1 MSRLPQGS
9 AEILLAV
16 HICLK
21 KRSDRQFAPLRGEL
35 CNGRNDPSRQPRLAS
50 CNYSFGKRRERYR
63 GFESPR
69 STIQSIVLRTFRRIA
84 RNRRVCARF
93 AINAWTRRA
102 APAAV
107 LEEYGK
113 NYPPSILLG
122 PRMFARTSHSSII
135 PRCSPYGRP
144 FYRGELSA
152 TARQAR
158 EQLVGSHLT
167 RLESRRLPRPR
178 KTRVRRTTIY
188 LIQLL
193 DTSHR

>member
-1 MSRLPQGS
+1 MAGGRVTAGQLRSVLAGGRVARPPAFRTDRSSMRRLPQGS

-21 KRSDRQFAPLRGEL
+21 KRSDREFALFRGEL
-35 CNGRNDPSRQPRLAS
+35 CKGRNDPSRQPRLAS
-50 CNYSFGKRRERYR
+50 WNYSFGKRRERYR

-107 LEEYGK
+107 
-113 NYPPSILLG
+113 I
-122 PRMFARTSHSSII
+122 
-135 PRCSPYGRP
+135 GR
-144 FYRGELSA
+144 
-152 TARQAR
+152 
-158 EQLVGSHLT
+158 
-167 RLESRRLPRPR
+167 
-178 KTRVRRTTIY
+178 I
-188 LIQLL
+188 
-193 DTSHR
+193 